1 MGGIVIH
8 PACVVIVRCVYNSV
22 QYRGAKLG
30 KIQGGGGVTEITKIE
45 ATTWV
50 KF

>member
-1 MGGIVIH
+1 MVH
-8 PACVVIVRCVYNSV
+8 LACVVIVRCVYNSA
-22 QYRGAKLG
+22 QCRGAKFG
-30 KIQGGGGVTEITKIE
+30 KIQGGGLAEITKIE